1 MIDLNTAGKLLLN
14 KHLLQVDMS
23 LGVVDQY
30 RMARLFMETGWSI
43 DKPADLPQTFR
54 NDILA
59 TNFDEAK
66 KTF

>member
-1 MIDLNTAGKLLLN
+1 MN
-14 KHLLQVDMS
+14 VR
-23 LGVVDQY
+23 LGQRKIIHGD
-30 RMARLFMETGWSI
+30 GWSI

-54 NDILA
+54 HDILA

>member
-1 MIDLNTAGKLLLN
+1 MYGWVKE
-14 KHLLQVDMS
+14 
-23 LGVVDQY
+23 
-30 RMARLFMETGWSI
+30 RLFMETGWSI

-54 NDILA
+54 HDILA